1 MIKIETERLLQ
12 VIIWKK
18 AEETVL
24 VIVFLFAIFC
34 ELFMVI
40 YERMEIK
47 EKYLPAV
54 ICKGIASLLFVI
66 IGLMCSSGGRT
77 ANLVILGLVL
87 GVIADVLLNLQYLVD
102 KNGKLVFAFGAI
114 VFLFG
119 HIAYFAAIYP
129 LVSNHALFLVLGL
142 AVAVVLEIILT
153 KHITVDKAMLIYG
166 IIYVT
171 FVTLLTAISFGA
183 LVESMTNFTILF
195 FLGIFLF
202 LASDVVLIINYFG
215 QKVKNSLRVL
225 IGILYYTGQI
235 LVAISLIGL

>member
-1 MIKIETERLLQ
+1 MGI
-12 VIIWKK
+12 VI
-18 AEETVL
+18 L
-24 VIVFLFAIFC
+24 SAILC
-34 ELFMVI
+34 ELFMGI
-40 YERMEIK
+40 YEGMEIK

-54 ICKGIASLLFVI
+54 IFKGTASLFFVI

-77 ANLVILGLVL
+77 AKLVILGLVL
-87 GVIADVLLNLQYLVD
+87 GFVADILLNLQYLLA
-102 KNGKLVFAFGAI
+102 KNVKLAFALGSI
-114 VFLFG
+114 VFLAG

-142 AVAVVLEIILT
+142 AVAVVLEIILFKLT
-153 KHITVDKAMLIYG
+153 TVDKGMLIFG

-183 LVESMTNFTILF
+183 LVEQMTNFTILF
-195 FLGIFLF
+195 FIGISLF

-225 IGILYYTGQI
+225 NGILYYTGQI
-235 LVAISLIGL
+235 LVAMSLIGLQG